1 MLFRSYYNGTL
12 GKVSY
17 ETPMGTLETELKKK
31 RQFTIVNGQ
40 IKNMFDTNETVGDEM
55 LQQILGEHSDEYM
68 HNIVA
73 TIQKEQNDIIR
84 DTTHDLL
91 LVQGVAG
98 SGKTSAILQRI
109 AFLLYHSRDKLSAEQ
124 IVLFSPNLLFSHYI
138 SEVLPSLGERNM
150 RQVTLAEFLTQRFQ
164 GLKVETLFDRYE
176 KQNALRSE
184 EHTSELQSPQ

>member
-1 MLFRSYYNGTL
+1 M
-12 GKVSY
+12 
-17 ETPMGTLETELKKK
+17 
-31 RQFTIVNGQ
+31 
-40 IKNMFDTNETVGDEM
+40 
-55 LQQILGEHSDEYM
+55 
-68 HNIVA
+68 A

-84 DTTHDLL
+84 DTKHELL

-109 AFLLYHSRDKLSAEQ
+109 AFLLYHSRDKLSADQ

-150 RQVTLAEFLTQRFQ
+150 RQVTLAEFLAQRFQ

-176 KQNALRSE
+176 KQRTLTADQRKD
-184 EHTSELQSPQ
+184 PG